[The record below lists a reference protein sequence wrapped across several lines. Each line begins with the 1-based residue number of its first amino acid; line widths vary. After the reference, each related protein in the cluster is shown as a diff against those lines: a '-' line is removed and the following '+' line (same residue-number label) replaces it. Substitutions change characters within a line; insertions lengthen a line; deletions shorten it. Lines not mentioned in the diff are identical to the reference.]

1 MSAALLFDICGKL
14 VLPAWLLLTVLP
26 RWSWTEKL
34 VFYVWIPVLLAIFYV
49 YCFYSAWPFPDGS
62 GFGSLQQVM
71 VFFQLPYAALAGWI
85 HYLAFDL
92 FIGAWEVR
100 DAQRRGIPHLVIVP
114 CLVLTFLAGPV
125 GLLLYF
131 IIRFFSDR
139 SLTTVE
145 HLNTAQ
151 VK

>member
-1 MSAALLFDICGKL
+1 MEAADLFTLCSRL
-14 VLPAWLLLTVLP
+14 VLPAWLLLILLP
-26 RWSWTEKL
+26 KWVWTQRL
-34 VFYVWIPVLLAIFYV
+34 VSHAWIPGLLAICYI
-49 YCFYSAWPFPDGS
+49 YCFYQAMPFDS
-62 GFGSLQQVM
+62 GAGFSTLAQVM
-71 VFFQLPYAALAGWI
+71 TFMQSPYAALAGWI

-100 DAQRRGIPHLVIVP
+100 DAQRRGINHLLLVP

-131 IIRFFSDR
+131 IIRFAKDR

-145 HLNTAQ
+145 
-151 VK
+151 V